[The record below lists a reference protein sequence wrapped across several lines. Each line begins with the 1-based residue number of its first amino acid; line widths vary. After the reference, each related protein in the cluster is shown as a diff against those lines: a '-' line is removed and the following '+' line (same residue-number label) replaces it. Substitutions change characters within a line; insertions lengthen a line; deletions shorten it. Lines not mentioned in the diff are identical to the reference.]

1 MTNNPTNQ
9 APATEGAWTMLFGA
23 WLLSCVAVLG
33 ALFLS
38 EVMKI
43 PPCSLCWYQRIF
55 MFPLAI
61 LLPLGLFPLEG
72 RIVRYT
78 LPLALIGWLIAA
90 FHVLLIHGV
99 IPESLKPCTQGVP
112 CTEIQIQWFGFVTIP
127 LLSLL
132 SFTIIAALLFA
143 AHLRI
148 KK

>member
-1 MTNNPTNQ
+1 MTDNSSTQ
-9 APATEGAWTMLFGA
+9 GPATESAWTMLFGA

-61 LLPLGLFPLEG
+61 LLPLGLFPFDR

-78 LPLALIGWLIAA
+78 LPLAAIGWLIGL
-90 FHVLLIHGV
+90 FHLLLIYGV
-99 IPESLKPCTQGVP
+99 IPESLKPCTHGVP
-112 CTEIQIQWFGFVTIP
+112 CTEIQVEWFGFVTIP

-132 SFTIIAALLFA
+132 SFTIIVALLVA
-143 AHLRI
+143 AHLKGR
-148 KK
+148 K

>member
-1 MTNNPTNQ
+1 MTSDPTSQ
-9 APATEGAWTMLFGA
+9 APATESAWTMLFGA
-23 WLLSCVAVLG
+23 WLLGCVAALG

-38 EVMKI
+38 EVVKI

-61 LLPLGLFPLEG
+61 LLPLGLFPLDR

-90 FHVLLIHGV
+90 FHVLLIYGV

-148 KK
+148 RK